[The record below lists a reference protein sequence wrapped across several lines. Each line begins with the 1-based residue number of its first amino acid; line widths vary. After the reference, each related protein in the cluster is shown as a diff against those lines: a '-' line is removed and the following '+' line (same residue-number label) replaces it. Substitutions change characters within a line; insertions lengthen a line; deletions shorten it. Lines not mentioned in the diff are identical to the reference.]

1 MNMRNFTINSRK
13 VVSILSGLFFVGL
26 ILNTTT
32 ERIPLS
38 VVKAETSRESS
49 SIAVEANV
57 ENISDDSNPISFIV
71 IPYEQVEHEEKVF
84 RIRKYLQSRKSP
96 LSHYAEDFVNA
107 SEEYHIDYRIV
118 ASISIIES
126 GGGKKNFRPF
136 NAWGWGNNGFSDW
149 TEGIWT
155 VSKGIGKYYSKGLT
169 TPRLIS
175 YSYCPPSSDAWASK
189 VQAVMNIIAQ

>member
-1 MNMRNFTINSRK
+1 MKNFTINSRK
-13 VVSILSGLFFVGL
+13 VVSILSGLLFVGL
-26 ILNTTT
+26 ILNTST
-32 ERIPLS
+32 ERKPLS
-38 VVKAETSRESS
+38 VVKAETSREYS
-49 SIAVEANV
+49 SIAIEANV
-57 ENISDDSNPISFIV
+57 SNISDDSNPISLIV
-71 IPYEQVEHEEKVF
+71 IPYEQVAHEEKVF
-84 RIRKYLQSRKSP
+84 RIRKYLQSRNSP

-118 ASISIIES
+118 AAISIIES

-136 NAWGWGNNGFSDW
+136 NAWGWGKSGFSDW
-149 TEGIWT
+149 PEGIWT
-155 VSKGIGKYYSKGLT
+155 VSKGIAKYYSKGLT

>member
-1 MNMRNFTINSRK
+1 MKNFTINSRK
-13 VVSILSGLFFVGL
+13 VVSILSGLLFVGL
-26 ILNTTT
+26 ILNTST
-32 ERIPLS
+32 ERKPLS
-38 VVKAETSRESS
+38 VVKAETSREYS
-49 SIAVEANV
+49 SIAIEANV
-57 ENISDDSNPISFIV
+57 SNISDDSNPISLIV
-71 IPYEQVEHEEKVF
+71 IPYEQVAHEEKVF
-84 RIRKYLQSRKSP
+84 RIRKYLQSRNSP

-118 ASISIIES
+118 AAISIIES

-136 NAWGWGNNGFSDW
+136 NAWGWGKSGFSDW
-149 TEGIWT
+149 PEGIWT

>member
-1 MNMRNFTINSRK
+1 MRNFTINSRK

-38 VVKAETSRESS
+38 FVKAETSRESS